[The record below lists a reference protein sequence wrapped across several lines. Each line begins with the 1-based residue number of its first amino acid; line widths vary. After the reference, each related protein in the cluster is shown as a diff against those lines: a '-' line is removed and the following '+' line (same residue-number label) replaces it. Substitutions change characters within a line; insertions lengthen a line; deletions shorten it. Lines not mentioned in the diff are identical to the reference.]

1 MEICPKCGRYM
12 SGHMEM
18 FFGAARMVWIC
29 PCGYSSKRADTGM
42 AYSNKTK
49 STGGTEWKISYFQ
62 E

>member
-18 FFGAARMVWIC
+18 FFGAARLVCIC
-29 PCGYSSKRADTGM
+29 LCGYSSKQTETGM
-42 AYSNKTK
+42 AYSNETK
-49 STGGTEWKISYFQ
+49 STGGAEWNNLYFR